1 MLTLW
6 IVFALMTAGALFAV
20 LWPLRRWSVAVA
32 AETGNDSA
40 VYRDQL
46 DEIERDLASG
56 SIGANEAQAAR
67 IEVSR
72 RLLAADQAET
82 AGIGKAAA
90 SDNTAAN
97 NRIRGRKLS
106 AALAMIVLTFGA
118 GSLYLALGSPNLPGQ
133 PLAERVAEAHGG
145 ANSIQALFAR
155 VEAHL
160 EQHPEDGR
168 GWEVIAPVYMRV
180 GRYADAAK
188 ARANALRLL
197 GPTAERQADFGEAL
211 VAVESGTVTAQA
223 KAAFDAALGLDAGN
237 VTARFYEG
245 LAAEQDGK
253 PAEAVSIW
261 RGMLDAAS
269 ETAAWVPTVRE
280 ALARVAP
287 SNAAGSSAGASGPN
301 SSTAGPQS
309 NQDEMIRGMV
319 ERLHQDGSD
328 VEGWLRLVRSY
339 MVLGDKENAQAALA
353 DACSAIKSD
362 ADKLRRF
369 EDGARSLANSA
380 DTSGPPTPGTSAS
393 SPALPPGD
401 QSEMIRGMV
410 ERLAA
415 RLQQDGSDV
424 DGWIRLVRSYTVL
437 GNKEKAQAA
446 LGDARSA
453 LKSDADKL
461 RRFEDGAKSLG
472 VSAEAS
478 GPAALAP
485 GASRPVAV
493 PAGDQGE
500 MIRGMVER
508 LAARLHQDGSDVEGW
523 IRLVR
528 SYMVLGDKEKM
539 QAALANARSALKSD
553 PDKLR
558 RFEDGAKSLGISG

>member
-1 MLTLW
+1 MLMLW

-56 SIGANEAQAAR
+56 NIGANEAGAAR

-97 NRIRGRKLS
+97 NQVRGRKLS
-106 AALAMIVLTFGA
+106 AALAMIVLTLGA
-118 GSLYLALGSPNLPGQ
+118 GSLYLVLGSPNLPGQ

-145 ANSIQALFAR
+145 ADSVQALFAR

-168 GWEVIAPVYMRV
+168 GWEVIAPVYMRL

-197 GPTAERQADFGEAL
+197 GATAERQADFGEAL
-211 VAVESGTVTAQA
+211 VAVENGTVTAEA
-223 KAAFDAALGLDAGN
+223 KAAFDAALRIDPGN

-253 PAEAVSIW
+253 PADAASIW
-261 RGMLDAAS
+261 RAMLDEGP
-269 ETAAWVPTVRE
+269 ETAAWVATVRQ

-287 SNAAGSSAGASGPN
+287 SNAAGSSAAASRPN
-301 SSTAGPQS
+301 STTASPQS
-309 NQDEMIRGMV
+309 NQDDMIRGMV
-319 ERLHQDGSD
+319 ERLAARLHQDGSD

-339 MVLGDKENAQAALA
+339 MVLGDNERVQAALA
-353 DACSAIKSD
+353 DA
-362 ADKLRRF
+362 R
-369 EDGARSLANSA
+369 
-380 DTSGPPTPGTSAS
+380 T
-393 SPALPPGD
+393 
-401 QSEMIRGMV
+401 
-410 ERLAA
+410 
-415 RLQQDGSDV
+415 
-424 DGWIRLVRSYTVL
+424 
-437 GNKEKAQAA
+437 
-446 LGDARSA
+446 A

-461 RRFEDGAKSLG
+461 RRLEDGARSL
-472 VSAEAS
+472 VDSADSS
-478 GPAALAP
+478 GPPAP
-485 GASRPVAV
+485 STSASS
-493 PAGDQGE
+493 PATLPPGDQGE

-508 LAARLHQDGSDVEGW
+508 LSARLHQDGSDVEGW

-528 SYMVLGDKEKM
+528 SYMVLGDTEKM

-558 RFEDGAKSLGISG
+558 RFEDGAKGLGISG